1 MKSLYEGGMKTLL
14 DKPHSLPY
22 YNDKSIH
29 PCFWAQWQNSVKK
42 TQMFIG
48 KLQKIIAAACL
59 FFIFSTFS

>member
-29 PCFWAQWQNSVKK
+29 PCFWAQRQNSVKK
-42 TQMFIG
+42 LKYLLANYK
-48 KLQKIIAAACL
+48 KL
-59 FFIFSTFS
+59 